1 MKYSVRKISLQK
13 RREGGMTIAGQENN
27 GDVIVLKLKSMSNFM
42 LPVESVVIF
51 PGTDQYEFLKPL
63 LDEAADH
70 ELKDQDIPKEIGELN
85 GITEV
90 IPIEPHCRKYS
101 ENILQN
107 GNIVHAAG
115 TIICTK
121 AGTPKV
127 YTSISVFCLRYKDED
142 TGDWRFMPG
151 WDPQTRASQQLSAY
165 YIGLPSGSDVVEP
178 EIVEPENQETNVTKI
193 DTSNM
198 SADQMEALKK
208 AGLV

>member
-13 RREGGMTIAGQENN
+13 RREGGMIIAGQKNN
-27 GDVIVLKLKSMSNFM
+27 DDVIVLKLKSMSNFM

-121 AGTPKV
+121 EGTPKV
-127 YTSISVFCLRYKDED
+127 YTSISVFCLRYKD
-142 TGDWRFMPG
+142 DWRFMPG

-165 YIGLPSGSDVVEP
+165 YVGLPNGSDVVEP
-178 EIVEPENQETNVTKI
+178 EVIEPETNVTKI

-198 SADQMEALKK
+198 SADQIEALKK
-208 AGLV
+208 AGLI